1 MNNNNFNYTDEDIEI
16 DLTDLIKTVFK
27 GWKLILIGA
36 VICAVLGVA
45 AGSLKAKSGS
55 VDTTDPVQ
63 LEEEFNE
70 DYELLKEQYEDDI
83 KVYDMRD
90 KTFEEYSAAV
100 DMLNKE
106 LDTFDSLEDEDA
118 RFSSLIRISSL
129 QTVVN
134 NANTMRN
141 YYNNL
146 KKPEKP
152 QTFEEYKSEML
163 SADGIGSKALAKY
176 GVIGFVVGA
185 FLVCCVFGFRY
196 LFDGTIKTAN
206 EVSAYFHENVLGE
219 ADKTGFVAANVKN
232 CLSEDIHSILVT
244 GSTDSKRLQEVADA
258 IAKVTG
264 LEQVNAMSKL
274 NSNTDTVLAVA
285 EHDAVVLVESLKKTK
300 VQNITDEITLIRNAG
315 KQLIGIAV

>member
-1 MNNNNFNYTDEDIEI
+1 MNNSVNYTDEDTEI
-16 DLTDLIKTVFK
+16 DITDLIKTVFK

-36 VICAVLGVA
+36 VICAVLGAA
-45 AGSLKAKSGS
+45 AGILKAKLGTADT
-55 VDTTDPVQ
+55 DTTQ
-63 LEEEFNE
+63 LETELQQ
-70 DYELLKEQYEDDI
+70 DYELLKEQYEGELR
-83 KVYDMRD
+83 VYDMRD

-106 LDTFDSLEDEDA
+106 LDAFDSLEDEDA

-134 NANTMRN
+134 NADSMMD
-141 YYNNL
+141 YYKDL
-146 KKPEKP
+146 KRPDKL
-152 QTFEEYKSEML
+152 QSFEEYKSEML
-163 SADGIGSKALAKY
+163 SADGVGSKALAKY

-206 EVSAYFHENVLGE
+206 EVSAYFRENVLGE

-244 GSTDSKRLQEVADA
+244 GSTDSKKLKEVAEA

-274 NSNTDTVLAVA
+274 NSSTDTVLAVA

-300 VQNITDEITLIRNAG
+300 VQNLADEITLIRNAG
-315 KQLIGIAV
+315 KKLIGIAV

>member
-36 VICAVLGVA
+36 VICAVLGAA
-45 AGSLKAKSGS
+45 AGSLKAKSCTA
-55 VDTTDPVQ
+55 DTDQAQ
-63 LEEEFNE
+63 LEAELQQ
-70 DYELLKEQYEDDI
+70 DYELLKEQYEGELR
-83 KVYDMRD
+83 VYDMRG
-90 KTFEEYSAAV
+90 KTVEQYFVAV

-106 LDTFDSLEDEDA
+106 LDAFDSLDDEEA
-118 RFSSLIRISSL
+118 KLSSLIRISSL

-134 NANTMRN
+134 NADSMMD
-141 YYNNL
+141 YYKDL
-146 KKPEKP
+146 KRPEKL
-152 QTFEEYKSEML
+152 QSFEEYKSEML
-163 SADGIGSKALAKY
+163 SADGVGSKTLAKY

-206 EVSAYFHENVLGE
+206 EVSAYFRENVLGE

-232 CLSEDIHSILVT
+232 CLSEDINSILVT
-244 GSTDSKRLQEVADA
+244 GSTDSKKLKEIAEA

-264 LEQVNAMSKL
+264 LEQVSAMSRL
-274 NSNTDTVLAVA
+274 NSNTDTVLAVSD
-285 EHDAVVLVESLKKTK
+285 HDAVVLVESLKKTK
-300 VQNITDEITLIRNAG
+300 VQNLADEITLIRNAG

>member
-1 MNNNNFNYTDEDIEI
+1 MNNNVNYTDEDIEI

-36 VICAVLGVA
+36 VICAVLGAA

-83 KVYDMRD
+83 RVYDMRN

-100 DMLNKE
+100 DMLDKE
-106 LDTFDSLEDEDA
+106 LDAFDSLEDEEA
-118 RFSSLIRISSL
+118 KFSSLIRISSL

-152 QTFEEYKSEML
+152 QSFEEYKSEML
-163 SADGIGSKALAKY
+163 SEEGLGSKALAKY

-185 FLVCCVFGFRY
+185 CMLRIWFQISF
-196 LFDGTIKTAN
+196 
-206 EVSAYFHENVLGE
+206 
-219 ADKTGFVAANVKN
+219 
-232 CLSEDIHSILVT
+232 
-244 GSTDSKRLQEVADA
+244 
-258 IAKVTG
+258 
-264 LEQVNAMSKL
+264 
-274 NSNTDTVLAVA
+274 
-285 EHDAVVLVESLKKTK
+285 
-300 VQNITDEITLIRNAG
+300 
-315 KQLIGIAV
+315 

>member
-36 VICAVLGVA
+36 VICAVLGAA
-45 AGSLKAKSGS
+45 AGSLKAKSG
-55 VDTTDPVQ
+55 TTDTDQAQ
-63 LEEEFNE
+63 LEAELQQ
-70 DYELLKEQYEDDI
+70 DYELLKEQYDSDLR
-83 KVYDMRD
+83 VYDMRD
-90 KTFEEYSAAV
+90 RTFEEYSAAV

-106 LDTFDSLEDEDA
+106 LDAFDSLEDEDA
-118 RFSSLIRISSL
+118 KFSSLIRISSL

-134 NANTMRN
+134 NADSMMD
-141 YYNNL
+141 YYKDL
-146 KKPEKP
+146 ERPEKL
-152 QTFEEYKSEML
+152 QSFEEYKAEML
-163 SADGIGSKALAKY
+163 SADGVGSKALAKY

-244 GSTDSKRLQEVADA
+244 GSTDSKKLKEVAEA

-264 LEQVNAMSKL
+264 LEQVSAMSKL

-300 VQNITDEITLIRNAG
+300 VQNLADEITLIRNAG